1 MGLFKKK
8 KRKEEHSFVEESSAK
23 GTRAQPS
30 GTFEAR
36 QDVPRLKEAARQGND
51 RLSTGKHSL
60 EAGHGS
66 DLGYRDPKS
75 SRLKVRLRKSLSQ
88 LFMDKIQLQTPQPA
102 LPPLSAEVCL
112 IEKSLIVVITRRPF
126 LLTNIIVIRI
136 RDVHEKP
143 GANSSGT

>member
-8 KRKEEHSFVEESSAK
+8 KRKDEHSFVGESSAK

-60 EAGHGS
+60 EAEHGS

-88 LFMDKIQLQTPQPA
+88 LFMDKIQTPQPPP
-102 LPPLSAEVCL
+102 LPPFSAEVCL
-112 IEKSLIVVITRRPF
+112 IGKSLIVVITRRPF

>member
-8 KRKEEHSFVEESSAK
+8 KRKEEHSFVGESSAK

-60 EAGHGS
+60 EAEHGS

-88 LFMDKIQLQTPQPA
+88 LFMDKTQTPQPP

>member
-8 KRKEEHSFVEESSAK
+8 KRKEEHSFVGESSAK

-30 GTFEAR
+30 ATLEAR
-36 QDVPRLKEAARQGND
+36 GDVPRLKEAARQGND

-60 EAGHGS
+60 EAEHGS

-88 LFMDKIQLQTPQPA
+88 LFMDKIQTPQPP

-112 IEKSLIVVITRRPF
+112 IGKSLIVVITRRPF

-143 GANSSGT
+143 GANSSGA

>member
-8 KRKEEHSFVEESSAK
+8 KRKDEHSFVGESSAK

-60 EAGHGS
+60 EAEHGS
-66 DLGYRDPKS
+66 DLGYRDPKP

-88 LFMDKIQLQTPQPA
+88 LFMDKAQTPQPP